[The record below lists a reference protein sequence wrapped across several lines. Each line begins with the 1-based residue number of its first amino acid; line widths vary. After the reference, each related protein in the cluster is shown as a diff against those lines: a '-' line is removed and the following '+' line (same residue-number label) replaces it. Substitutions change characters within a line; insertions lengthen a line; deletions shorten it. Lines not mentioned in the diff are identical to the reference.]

1 MNDANKL
8 EREFMVELP
17 TSTCFYGGEIHDPL
31 LGPLRVPSRSKKDN
45 SLLLLTVK
53 WFCGSF
59 RC

>member
-53 WFCGSF
+53 
-59 RC
+59 